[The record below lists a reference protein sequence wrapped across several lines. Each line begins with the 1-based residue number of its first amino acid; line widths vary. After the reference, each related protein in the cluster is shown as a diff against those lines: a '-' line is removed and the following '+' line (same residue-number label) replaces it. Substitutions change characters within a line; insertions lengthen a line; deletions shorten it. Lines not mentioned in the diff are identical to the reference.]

1 MVYLLFLV
9 PNTILTA
16 FPEAFD
22 RSGDVIVDA
31 VIIKYGITA
40 GQLLTC
46 LTVMCCVAAFIGTM
60 VLAFTTNLPFAQGP
74 SLSISTFVAYSICTK
89 MGYTYNETL
98 AAIFLSGI
106 AFFIM
111 NVLGVEKKIQDGIP
125 SNLKFSV
132 TAGIG
137 FFIAFMG
144 MQKAHLIEPN
154 ASHLVQLVSLGSGS
168 YNSKSALLCLFGVIF
183 IAILLIRHVHSAI
196 FIGKIVCIILAVP
209 MGLFHLSTV
218 DMKISTA
225 VHILFMVLRP
235 DFAGLFS
242 PHNGYG
248 ILGVIVSVAVIIMT
262 LCVMDIFE
270 SMGTIFATDHIIR
283 LSHEGTMEEKFK
295 KVLRADAITT
305 SIGALLGV
313 TNVSTYVESTSMVI
327 EGGRTGFSGVV
338 AGICFLRTI
347 FIAPFAA
354 SIPSAATAMTLIM
367 SGILMMNVVKYIN
380 FEDVGQALPA
390 FLTMIM
396 MPLTYSL
403 VSGIALGLI
412 SYTVVMIF
420 SGKGRRISK
429 YTYIITLVFIIQ
441 FALLK

>member
-1 MVYLLFLV
+1 
-9 PNTILTA
+9 
-16 FPEAFD
+16 
-22 RSGDVIVDA
+22 
-31 VIIKYGITA
+31 
-40 GQLLTC
+40 
-46 LTVMCCVAAFIGTM
+46 
-60 VLAFTTNLPFAQGP
+60 
-74 SLSISTFVAYSICTK
+74 
-89 MGYTYNETL
+89 
-98 AAIFLSGI
+98 
-106 AFFIM
+106 
-111 NVLGVEKKIQDGIP
+111 
-125 SNLKFSV
+125 
-132 TAGIG
+132 
-137 FFIAFMG
+137 
-144 MQKAHLIEPN
+144 
-154 ASHLVQLVSLGSGS
+154 
-168 YNSKSALLCLFGVIF
+168 
-183 IAILLIRHVHSAI
+183 
-196 FIGKIVCIILAVP
+196 
-209 MGLFHLSTV
+209 
-218 DMKISTA
+218 
-225 VHILFMVLRP
+225 
-235 DFAGLFS
+235 
-242 PHNGYG
+242 
-248 ILGVIVSVAVIIMT
+248 MT

-338 AGICFLRTI
+338 AGICFLLTI

-354 SIPSAATAMTLIM
+354 SIPSAATATTLIM

-412 SYTVVMIF
+412 SYTAVMIF

-441 FALLK
+441 FALLQ

>member
-1 MVYLLFLV
+1 M
-9 PNTILTA
+9 
-16 FPEAFD
+16 
-22 RSGDVIVDA
+22 
-31 VIIKYGITA
+31 
-40 GQLLTC
+40 
-46 LTVMCCVAAFIGTM
+46 
-60 VLAFTTNLPFAQGP
+60 
-74 SLSISTFVAYSICTK
+74 
-89 MGYTYNETL
+89 
-98 AAIFLSGI
+98 
-106 AFFIM
+106 
-111 NVLGVEKKIQDGIP
+111 
-125 SNLKFSV
+125 
-132 TAGIG
+132 
-137 FFIAFMG
+137 
-144 MQKAHLIEPN
+144 
-154 ASHLVQLVSLGSGS
+154 VQLVSLGSGS

-225 VHILFMVLRP
+225 VHILFKVLRP

-242 PHNGYG
+242 PHNSYG
-248 ILGVIVSVAVIIMT
+248 IPGVVVSVAVIIMT

-338 AGICFLRTI
+338 AGICFLLTI

-354 SIPSAATAMTLIM
+354 SIPSAATATTLIM

-412 SYTVVMIF
+412 SYTAVMIF